1 MKVEVSAPG
10 KVFISG
16 EYLVLDGSPATIL
29 STKQRAKI
37 TIEDSNNT
45 FNVLYSLP
53 LNKSF
58 AFNVNNDFK
67 IDWINDDP
75 EEMGLFIEQA
85 ILEMQIKPTKVQFVI
100 DTTNFYFQNKK
111 IGIGSSAAISSALTN
126 AINKYFDKG
135 YSQKKIIDT
144 AISLHKRAQ
153 GTLGSGLDVIA
164 AFADSGL
171 IECDLKT
178 ASQKSWTVL
187 EWPSD
192 LIIKGVITNKQS
204 RTKQM
209 IEKYFQSRNHNKEFF
224 MELQLKAEVLFKNLS
239 SAWRYKDTRSILEL
253 MEEHNLLMQELNK
266 KYHLGI
272 YTDEHKDLENLASQS
287 GLFYKPSGAGGG
299 DLGFILSDSEIK
311 VKKLLMKIKKKNL
324 EVIDLRG

>member
-16 EYLVLDGSPATIL
+16 EYLALNGSLATIL

-45 FNVLYSLP
+45 FNILYSLP
-53 LNKSF
+53 SNKSF

-135 YSQKKIIDT
+135 YSQKKIINK

-153 GTLGSGLDVIA
+153 DTLGSGLDVIA
-164 AFADSGL
+164 ASADSGL
-171 IECDLKT
+171 IECDLES
-178 ASQKSWTVL
+178 ASKNSWTIL

-192 LIIKGVITNKQS
+192 LLIKGVISNTQS
-204 RTKQM
+204 RTKDM
-209 IEKYFQSRNHNKEFF
+209 IEKFFAVRNNHKDFF
-224 MELQLKAEVLFKNLS
+224 KELQFKADLLFKNLS
-239 SAWRYKDTRSILEL
+239 SSWRDKDTRAILEL
-253 MEEHNLLMQELNK
+253 MEEHNILMQELNK
-266 KYHLGI
+266 KYDLGI
-272 YTDEHKDLENLASQS
+272 YTEQHQDLANLASES
-287 GLFYKPSGAGGG
+287 GSFYKPSGAGGG
-299 DLGFILSDSEIK
+299 DLGFILSDSETK
-311 VKKLLMKIKKKNL
+311 LKKLLKKIRSKNL
-324 EVIDLRG
+324 EIIDLKD

>member
-29 STKQRAKI
+29 STRQRAKI

-111 IGIGSSAAISSALTN
+111 IGIGSSAAISSALAN
-126 AINKYFDKG
+126 AINNYFEKG
-135 YSQKKIIDT
+135 YSQEKIIDT
-144 AISLHKRAQ
+144 AISLHKSTQ
-153 GTLGSGLDVIA
+153 DTFGSGLDVIA
-164 AFADSGL
+164 ASADSGL
-171 IECDLKT
+171 IECDLNT
-178 ASQKSWTVL
+178 ASKKSWRIL
-187 EWPSD
+187 EWPSE

-204 RTKQM
+204 RTKHM
-209 IEKYFQSRNHNKEFF
+209 IERYLEGRSYNIDFF
-224 MELQLKAEVLFKNLS
+224 RKLQLKANPLFRNLS
-239 SAWRYKDTRSILEL
+239 SSWRNKDTRAILEL
-253 MEEHNLLMQELNK
+253 MEEHNILMQELNE
-266 KYHLGI
+266 KYDLGI
-272 YTDEHKDLENLASQS
+272 YTDEHQDLANLASES
-287 GLFYKPSGAGGG
+287 GIFYKPSGAGGG
-299 DLGFILSDSEIK
+299 DLGFILCDSEIK
-311 VKKLLMKIKKKNL
+311 LKKLIKKIRSKNI
-324 EVIDLRG
+324 ETIDIRG